1 MSWVIVDTNTALRS
15 REFPDD
21 YRTIGGARRA
31 IAQAVNRGRV
41 DHNHFTVE
49 SLGAYIASVPMVTR
63 HNLMT
68 GKPFQIRADQA
79 GTCVDPS
86 TERYWSM

>member
-1 MSWVIVDTNTALRS
+1 
-15 REFPDD
+15 
-21 YRTIGGARRA
+21 
-31 IAQAVNRGRV
+31 
-41 DHNHFTVE
+41 
-49 SLGAYIASVPMVTR
+49 VTR

-68 GKPFQIRADQA
+68 GKPFQIRADEA